1 MFHLRMFVFNDTI
14 ISKYIVIYL
23 LGGLFVN
30 WKTFFMGVA
39 SGVAAGIIVNQAVTN
54 KQVISSEKALDIAKS
69 AFKKHGPIQGSWIQ
83 MKKQPYH
90 KSFLEYEVYIGGI
103 SRTVDGTVEQYEF
116 IVDSKTGAILDAYLL

>member
-1 MFHLRMFVFNDTI
+1 MFVFNDTI
-14 ISKYIVIYL
+14 ISKYIDIFL

-30 WKTFFMGVA
+30 LKTFLIGVGA
-39 SGVAAGIIVNQAVTN
+39 GVAAGIIVNQTVTN
-54 KQVISSEKALDIAKS
+54 KGEISSEKALDIAKS

-103 SRTVDGTVEQYEF
+103 SR
-116 IVDSKTGAILDAYLL
+116 

>member
-1 MFHLRMFVFNDTI
+1 LFVFNDTI
-14 ISKYIVIYL
+14 ISKYIDIFL

-30 WKTFFMGVA
+30 LKTFLIGVGA
-39 SGVAAGIIVNQAVTN
+39 GVAAGIIVNQTVTN
-54 KQVISSEKALDIAKS
+54 KGEISSEKALDIAKS

-103 SRTVDGTVEQYEF
+103 SRSSHDTVEQYEF